1 MQKENDAISNPRT
14 KKLILS
20 VTDNSDFFSEAAD
33 YAVIDLGEEEKSRIR
48 KLSAAVRELEVY
60 RISEFNYACDFM
72 VADYETDPENGKVA
86 VKEFEGRMECN
97 TLNVTDSGFYWSGLY
112 KHTDVRWSTDT
123 VPLTALDEAGDF
135 DQREVYPVCQIQEVA
150 S

>member
-1 MQKENDAISNPRT
+1 MPCT
-14 KKLILS
+14 KLIIAVS
-20 VTDNSDFFSEAAD
+20 DSSDFLEVAD
-33 YAVIDLGEEEKSRIR
+33 YAVVELSAALIARIR
-48 KLSAAVRELEVY
+48 KLSEAVRCLDVY
-60 RISEFNYACDFM
+60 KISEFNYHCDFM
-72 VADYETDPENGKVA
+72 VADYDADPENGNVA
-86 VKEFEGRMECN
+86 LKEFAGRMECN
-97 TLNVTDSGFYWSGLY
+97 TLNVTDTGFYWSGLY

>member
-1 MQKENDAISNPRT
+1 MPS
-14 KKLILS
+14 KKLIIAVS
-20 VTDNSDFFSEAAD
+20 DSSDFLEVAD
-33 YAVIDLGEEEKSRIR
+33 YAIVELTADLIARIR
-48 KLSAAVRELEVY
+48 KLSEAVRSLDVY
-60 RISEFNYACDFM
+60 KISEFNYHCDFM
-72 VADYETDPENGKVA
+72 VADYDADPENGKVTLKDFA
-86 VKEFEGRMECN
+86 GRVECN
-97 TLNVTDSGFYWSGLY
+97 TLNVTDTGFYWSGLY